1 MANILLGIITA
12 MKKNKAWREMKQL
25 KGSRSSDRKVRV
37 GLSGVVTPMHEG
49 HMREGSVGPGGQR
62 REIQI
67 PGRTKA
73 VGQKLAHCVQRN
85 VKQPVWLELSEPES
99 CT

>member
-1 MANILLGIITA
+1 MERDEAAKGI
-12 MKKNKAWREMKQL
+12 
-25 KGSRSSDRKVRV
+25 KVIRQEGQV
-37 GLSGVVTPMHEG
+37 GLSGVVTSTHEV

-62 REIQI
+62 REVQI

-85 VKQPVWLELSEPES
+85 VKKPVWLELSEPGS

>member
-1 MANILLGIITA
+1 MERDEAAKGI
-12 MKKNKAWREMKQL
+12 
-25 KGSRSSDRKVRV
+25 KVIRQE
-37 GLSGVVTPMHEG
+37 GQASMHEG

-62 REIQI
+62 REVQI

-85 VKQPVWLELSEPES
+85 VKQPVWLELSEPGS